1 MADETLLENLNPEE
15 SSDVEAEINHDQL
28 RKTEFGMVQDRGLV
42 LEMEQSYLDYAMS
55 VIVSRALPDVRDG
68 LKPVHR
74 RVLYAMWD
82 NGLRYNAKF
91 SKCAGVVGEVM
102 KKYHPHG
109 DMAIYDTLARMAQS
123 WSMRYRLIDGQG
135 NFGSI
140 DGHEPAA
147 MRYTEARLHRI
158 SDELLRDIDKE
169 TVEFRPNYDGAYKE
183 PKVLPANLPNLLLN
197 GAQGIAVGMAT
208 NIPPHN
214 LTELLDGI
222 AHLIDNPD
230 AELDDLMQFIK
241 GPDFPTGANIY
252 NIADIKQAYSTGK
265 GRIMMRA
272 TTEIVEKKS
281 GFQIIISDLPYQVNK
296 AALITKIA
304 ELVKDKRIEGISD
317 IRDESDRKENIRVVV
332 ELKSTAYPKKILNR
346 LYDLTP
352 LQSAFHVNM
361 LALVNG
367 IQPQVLTLKQVLEYF
382 ILHRVE
388 VIRKRTEY
396 ELRKARE
403 RAHILEGLLIA
414 LNDIDAVIETIRRS
428 KDRDDARVNLISK
441 FKLDEIQANAILDMR
456 LSQLAALERQR
467 IEDEYKA
474 LMQKIGELEAILA
487 SEQKIREVVKAELL
501 ETKERFGDERRTTI
515 HPNAVGEFSAMDL
528 IPDEQVV
535 VVLTQG
541 NYIKRMPIT
550 TYRSQNRGGKGV
562 LGMTTKEEDEIQH
575 LVTTST
581 HDDIFFFTNTGRV
594 FQTKVYELPS
604 ASRQAKGTPLV
615 NVIQILNAE
624 RVTAVMT
631 KKHDDTS
638 KKYFVFATKSGLIKR
653 SLIEDYKNVRKTG
666 IVAMRIDKG
675 DELKWVHRT
684 TGNDQIFQATAKGQA
699 ISYVEEEVRPV
710 GRSAGG
716 VKGIALRTGDTVIS
730 MDVIDTALKSQPDLL
745 IVLENGF
752 GKRTSFEHFRTQH
765 RGGLGLKCANVTDKT
780 GDVVGVE
787 VVADEKMDAL
797 LISRQGVV
805 LRTPLKEIRKLGRDT
820 QGVTLMRME
829 DADSVASVAI
839 LSREEPVETTTNETA
854 VETVTS
860 E

>member
-1 MADETLLENLNPEE
+1 MADDTQIENVNPDETTNTGEE
-15 SSDVEAEINHDQL
+15 LTHDAL

-169 TVEFRPNYDGAYKE
+169 TVEYRPNYDGAYKE

-214 LTELLDGI
+214 LTELLDGV

-230 AELDDLMQFIK
+230 AELDDLMEFIK

-281 GFQIIISDLPYQVNK
+281 GYQIVITDLPYQVNK
-296 AALITKIA
+296 AALIGKIA
-304 ELVKDKRIEGISD
+304 ELVKDKRIDGISD

-361 LALVNG
+361 LALVNS

-403 RAHILEGLLIA
+403 RAHILEGLLVA
-414 LNDIDAVIETIRRS
+414 LNDIDAVIETIRKS
-428 KDRDDARVNLISK
+428 KDRPDALIKLVAK

-474 LMQKIGELEAILA
+474 LMAKIGELETILS
-487 SEQKIREVVKAELL
+487 SEQKVREVVKSELL

-528 IPDEQVV
+528 IPDELVV

-541 NYIKRMPIT
+541 NYIKRMPIS

-594 FQTKVYELPS
+594 FQTKVYELPT

-631 KKHDDTS
+631 KKHDDAS

-653 SLIEDYKNVRKTG
+653 SLIDDYKNVRKTG

-699 ISYVEEEVRPV
+699 ISYLEEEVRAV

-730 MDVIDTALKSQPDLL
+730 MDVISAELKAQPDLL

-787 VVADEKMDAL
+787 VAADEKMDAL

-805 LRTPLKEIRKLGRDT
+805 LRTSLKEIRKLGRDT

-829 DADSVASVAI
+829 EADRVASVAI
-839 LSREEPVETTTNETA
+839 LAKEEPLDIAVPETTETTTTE
-854 VETVTS
+854 
-860 E
+860 